1 MRKSIKLKIIL
12 GLVVTITVP
21 VVVILALLSMSIK
34 EQSLDAFEKS
44 TAIELEQVDNTM
56 TLFVDEAKQNIV
68 MVSEYDRLADVHD
81 GMTTYLDDAET
92 KPAAPDPDDEL
103 GQEWTRFF
111 KLVQSNHKGYT
122 DVYIGTKF
130 GGFLI
135 SNATDLPGGYDPRIR
150 PWYKDAVQS
159 PDKAIASSAYMSTD
173 GQAMIS
179 IAKAAKGPDKKVLG
193 VAAIDISLA
202 DLTKMVGDIRLGE
215 TGYVMLVQGDGVIL
229 ADPMHK
235 EYNFKAIKEL
245 KVPAYSTFFAL
256 KSGTAEVELDG
267 KAFFAHVFTSPGLGW
282 KFVAMIE
289 KAEIMAPAAA
299 MVTNGIMVVAA
310 ALLLIVAVIWFFM
323 DQSVI
328 KPLNRVV
335 AFMGGIAE
343 GDYASRIDH
352 KRVDEIGVIFNA
364 LNDMSATLADNIDEI
379 TAKTAE
385 AEEKAHAAE
394 LATTEAEEAR
404 SRAERAKSE
413 GMVQAAERL
422 EAIVSRVTS
431 AAEDISSHAD
441 GIRKGT
447 DIQSERIQSTA
458 TAMEEMNATV
468 LEVAR
473 NASDA
478 AGGADEAMNKARSGA
493 GIVSNVVDATGE
505 VAERAGKMKEA
516 LGGLGHQAESIGAIM
531 GVITDIADQTNLL
544 ALNAAIEAARAGE
557 AGRGFAVVADEV
569 RKLAEKTMQATKE
582 VGDAINGIQEG
593 TRQNIKAMDGSAAAV
608 ARSTELTQKAGDVL
622 KEIVS
627 DTEASAA
634 QIQSIAAAAEEQ
646 SATSEEINS
655 SIEEINRITVETS
668 QGVAETTD
676 ALRELSEQM
685 TELNDLIQELKSEG

>member
-1 MRKSIKLKIIL
+1 MRKSIKVKIIA

-21 VVVILALLSMSIK
+21 VVVILALLSMSVR
-34 EQSLDAFEKS
+34 EQSLEAFEKS
-44 TAIELEQVDNTM
+44 TAIELAQVDNTM

-68 MVSEYDRLADVHD
+68 MVSEYDRLEDVHD

-111 KLVQSNHKGYT
+111 KLVQGNHKGYT

-135 SNATDLPGGYDPRIR
+135 SNATDLPGGYDPRVR

-193 VAAIDISLA
+193 VTAIDISLA
-202 DLTKMVGDIRLGE
+202 DLTQMVGDIRLGE
-215 TGYVMLVQGDGVIL
+215 TGYVVLVQGDGVIL
-229 ADPMHK
+229 ADPKHK
-235 EYNFKAIKEL
+235 EYNFKAITEL
-245 KVPAYSTFFAL
+245 KVPAYTALFAL
-256 KSGTAEVELDG
+256 DKGTVEVEQDG
-267 KAFFAHVFTSPGLGW
+267 KDFFAHVFTSPSLGW

-289 KAEIMAPAAA
+289 KDEIMAPAVS
-299 MVTNGIMVVAA
+299 MVKNGVLVVTA
-310 ALLLIVAVIWFFM
+310 ALLLIVAVIWVFM

-335 AFMGGIAE
+335 TFMGGIAA

-352 KRVDEIGVIFNA
+352 RRSDEIGVIFNA

-385 AEEKAHAAE
+385 AEDKARAAE
-394 LATTEAEEAR
+394 LATGEAEEAR
-404 SRAERAKSE
+404 TRAERAKSE

-422 EAIVSRVTS
+422 EVIVARVAS
-431 AAEDISSHAD
+431 AAENISRHATE
-441 GIRKGT
+441 IRKGT
-447 DIQSERIQSTA
+447 DVQSERIQSTA

-473 NASDA
+473 NASNA
-478 AGGADEAMNKARSGA
+478 AEGADEARNKARSGA
-493 GIVSNVVDATGE
+493 GIVTKVVEATKE
-505 VAERAGKMKEA
+505 VAERAGQMKEA
-516 LGGLGHQAESIGAIM
+516 LGGLGKQAESIGAIM

-544 ALNAAIEAARAGE
+544 ALNAAIEAARAGD

-582 VGDAINGIQEG
+582 VGDAITGIQEG
-593 TRQNIKAMDGSAAAV
+593 TRQNIQAMDGSAAAV
-608 ARSTELTQKAGDVL
+608 SRSTTLTQEAGGVL
-622 KEIVS
+622 QEIVT
-627 DTEASAA
+627 DTESSAA

-646 SATSEEINS
+646 SATSEEINT

-668 QGVAETTD
+668 KGVAETSD

-685 TELNDLIQELKSEG
+685 TELNALIQELKSEG